1 MFDKILGLSLVY
13 LAQAKVDLPSNLA
26 NAPKTGDDLVALV
39 LNTVYFIAGFA
50 AVISIIMGGFWYVT
64 SDGDPGKAQ
73 RGKNAILYSSIGLV
87 VILFAFGITGF
98 VAGYF

>member
-1 MFDKILGLSLVY
+1 MFNKILGLSLVY
-13 LAQAKVDLPSNLA
+13 LAQAKVDLPGNLA
-26 NAPKTGDDLVALV
+26 GAPRTGEDLISLV

-50 AVISIIMGGFWYVT
+50 AVISIIMGGFWYIT